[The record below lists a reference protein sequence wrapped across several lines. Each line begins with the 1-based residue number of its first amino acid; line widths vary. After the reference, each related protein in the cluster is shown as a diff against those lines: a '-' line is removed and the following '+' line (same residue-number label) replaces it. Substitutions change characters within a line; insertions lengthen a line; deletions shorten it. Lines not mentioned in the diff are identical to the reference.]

1 MIADEK
7 LNRRFLTEN
16 TVIEKENMGN
26 GAGGEIIKEI
36 IQENSPELKNMSFR
50 CKRPSEHKG
59 WHNALS
65 NGNVQKKKKKE
76 GGIERRDMSVLVLGV
91 QDER

>member
-36 IQENSPELKNMSFR
+36 IQAFVVRISL
-50 CKRPSEHKG
+50 
-59 WHNALS
+59 
-65 NGNVQKKKKKE
+65 QK
-76 GGIERRDMSVLVLGV
+76 IMVL
-91 QDER
+91 